1 MFKTKLLILVLLT
14 LSSFASEATPK
25 INKAVFD
32 CSAKELSFIASRLR
46 LIERT
51 SQDFSTL
58 KQKSDFVLTVHSHC
72 TPIVSRDA
80 AFLSPDKD
88 AKLIANIHKQLK
100 KLILEYN
107 VEVRA
112 CEIALEAFGIEKED
126 LIEGVKTTSNSIM
139 DVIQLQND
147 GYALF
152 PLIN

>member
-1 MFKTKLLILVLLT
+1 MIKTKLLALLLLA
-14 LSSFASEATPK
+14 LSSFAAETSI

-51 SQDFSTL
+51 SQDFSNL
-58 KQKSDFVLTVHSHC
+58 KQESDFVLTIHSHC
-72 TPIVSRDA
+72 TPIVSKDA
-80 AFLSPDKD
+80 AFLSADSD

-100 KLILEYN
+100 KLMTQYN

-126 LIEGVKTTSNSIM
+126 LVEGVKTTPNSFM
-139 DVIQLQND
+139 DVIQLQNR

-152 PLIN
+152 PLL